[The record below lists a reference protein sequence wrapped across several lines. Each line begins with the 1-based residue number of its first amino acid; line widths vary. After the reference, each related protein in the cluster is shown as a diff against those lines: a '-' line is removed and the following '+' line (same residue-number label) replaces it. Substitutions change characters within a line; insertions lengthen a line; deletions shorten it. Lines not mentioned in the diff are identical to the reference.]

1 MKQQHVDLLNEFS
14 SKHGGWNSKM
24 TKISPGNI
32 LLVCPPEMFDALG
45 RCLLSE
51 KSGWKSSARGD
62 NSGTEQFYA
71 FEPYTPFSKYQTLKK
86 QAGDSCTKI
95 MTLEKGKCE
104 LTIANGLLPPG
115 MNEIEGSKFTWDD
128 ANVVLNILWTSRKP
142 AGAFSSLKNM
152 MGGGSSSSSSGSK
165 SSSNSNP
172 SDPFTQDEVFKW
184 IHRYVN
190 VDNCECRVD
199 RCTKDQCNHRK
210 TQPRVESLLKTLLE
224 LIKSDKVFSTAKPC
238 PCCKCVDKANFTLRL
253 HSLKAEDMFALLNK
267 LALDSIVLQQMVNF
281 RNETRLHEQQIS
293 STGNRLMNKWKG
305 MKSAV
310 SEQANSVTGQG
321 QEEEEGFKD
330 YVPSMPSKAGL
341 IKSMF
346 LG

>member
-1 MKQQHVDLLNEFS
+1 MSRD
-14 SKHGGWNSKM
+14 
-24 TKISPGNI
+24 
-32 LLVCPPEMFDALG
+32 
-45 RCLLSE
+45 
-51 KSGWKSSARGD
+51 SSAPNFHFCFCQSQGK
-62 NSGTEQFYA
+62 S
-71 FEPYTPFSKYQTLKK
+71 PFCFIS
-86 QAGDSCTKI
+86 
-95 MTLEKGKCE
+95 
-104 LTIANGLLPPG
+104 
-115 MNEIEGSKFTWDD
+115 
-128 ANVVLNILWTSRKP
+128 
-142 AGAFSSLKNM
+142 
-152 MGGGSSSSSSGSK
+152 
-165 SSSNSNP
+165 
-172 SDPFTQDEVFKW
+172 
-184 IHRYVN
+184 
-190 VDNCECRVD
+190 
-199 RCTKDQCNHRK
+199 
-210 TQPRVESLLKTLLE
+210 
-224 LIKSDKVFSTAKPC
+224 
-238 PCCKCVDKANFTLRL
+238 ANFTLRL